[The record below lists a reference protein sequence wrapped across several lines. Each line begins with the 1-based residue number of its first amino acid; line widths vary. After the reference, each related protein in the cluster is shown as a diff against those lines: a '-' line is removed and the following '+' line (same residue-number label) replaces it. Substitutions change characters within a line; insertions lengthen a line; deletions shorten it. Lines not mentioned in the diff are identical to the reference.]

1 MSVKLKLRCSCAV
14 DVLRN
19 QTYYLGSMSML
30 VFFQLMQK
38 YGLWGCQCFAA
49 IFFAPKNT
57 TFHQLRSQERLAPP
71 PGRSLLLP
79 CVRNAIGMGWW
90 GISWSLMPLF
100 FGQGRVCDTNERFFT
115 GFQKPQ
121 VSPACLEK
129 FHLLLFGLNCKGP
142 VLKQIVGWIQ
152 NSNHLCWLWQ
162 KTFVNT
168 SLFAAWV
175 FDANGPLGGIREKYD
190 LSQWKLY
197 PNIPCPRRRL
207 LCCFGSF
214 ELWKD
219 PIVVLVAWYRGLPWI
234 SFSRGFNITPKG
246 FFVCDCSFNLFA
258 FLHCFPI
265 FSIRCLSEC
274 NHGDI

>member
-1 MSVKLKLRCSCAV
+1 MPLLCGNSFPRLKTRHFI
-14 DVLRN
+14 N
-19 QTYYLGSMSML
+19 
-30 VFFQLMQK
+30 
-38 YGLWGCQCFAA
+38 FAA
-49 IFFAPKNT
+49 RRDWCLHRDEACYCPVSGMPSGWGDGESVSHLCRCF
-57 TFHQLRSQERLAPP
+57 S
-71 PGRSLLLP
+71 GR
-79 CVRNAIGMGWW
+79 GG
-90 GISWSLMPLF
+90 
-100 FGQGRVCDTNERFFT
+100 VCGTNERFFT

-265 FSIRCLSEC
+265 FFNQMFEWM
-274 NHGDI
+274 